1 MLTFQAD
8 SAIFRRGE
16 MSVSVLFRENHRY
29 GSKPWGTDYNKEEI
43 NRGDSVTYWT
53 VKSSNKKITLSC
65 KFMVSLS
72 C

>member
-43 NRGDSVTYWT
+43 NRGDSVT
-53 VKSSNKKITLSC
+53 
-65 KFMVSLS
+65 
-72 C
+72 